1 MSHETIENRA
11 LNQAHEPTQT
21 ENPGESCVPTDQQL
35 MGEYATTRSEEAFAE
50 IVARHAGFVY
60 SAALRQTENQT
71 AAEEITQAVFVIL
84 ARKASALRR
93 ETVLPGLPFRAVP
106 YAGNDFRQVE
116 ARPNRRQQEASR
128 MNSTDAAQ

>member
-21 ENPGESCVPTDQQL
+21 ENPGDSCVPTDQRL
-35 MGEYATTRSEEAFAE
+35 LGEYATTRSEDAFAE

-71 AAEEITQAVFVIL
+71 AAEEITQAGFVIFS
-84 ARKASALRR
+84 RQAS
-93 ETVLPGLPFRAVP
+93 GPFRGTGVWGLVVP
-106 YAGNDFRQVE
+106 GVCF
-116 ARPNRRQQEASR
+116 
-128 MNSTDAAQ
+128 AAPGFC